1 MLDYDSIVTFELSIQ
16 CKLEVHCERE
26 VKCNEGRN
34 KKQIRVS
41 KMFPFLIVMC
51 SNDSRKVI
59 KRMTWQEDQWVFW
72 LVPGTTKETTKPHH
86 SLVCS
91 TSYNRTHF
99 WFCF

>member
-1 MLDYDSIVTFELSIQ
+1 MTFELAIQ
-16 CKLEVHCERE
+16 CKLEVHCKRE
-26 VKCNEGRN
+26 VKYNLSRNN
-34 KKQIRVS
+34 KKIRVP
-41 KMFPFLIVMC
+41 KRFPFHIVMC

-59 KRMTWQEDQWVFW
+59 KRMTRQEDQWVFW

-91 TSYNRTHF
+91 TSHNRKPF